1 MSAEAVG
8 LSVGL
13 VGTQDTDEEELAYL
27 AGLLRREMLELD
39 VEDVR
44 LGRSAT
50 EPPLLAKSGEAVAV
64 GALVVTVAPLL
75 LRQVLKLIDTWL
87 RNRPLRTVKV
97 ELDGRSIELGHASVE
112 DQQRLIDAFV
122 NAGTPPQP
130 PGA

>member
-1 MSAEAVG
+1 MGADAVG
-8 LSVGL
+8 LGVEL
-13 VGTQDTDEEELAYL
+13 VPTRDTDEEELAYL
-27 AGLLRREMLELD
+27 AGLLRRELLALD

-44 LGRSAT
+44 VARDAA

-75 LRQVLKLIDTWL
+75 LRQVIKLIDTWL

-122 NAGTPPQP
+122 NAGTPPT
-130 PGA
+130 PGE

>member
-1 MSAEAVG
+1 MGADAVG
-8 LSVGL
+8 LGVEL
-13 VGTQDTDEEELAYL
+13 VPTRDTDEEELAYL
-27 AGLLRREMLELD
+27 AGLLRRELLALD

-44 LGRSAT
+44 VARDAA

-75 LRQVLKLIDTWL
+75 LRQVIKLIDTWL

-122 NAGTPPQP
+122 NAGAPPTP
-130 PGA
+130 GE

>member
-1 MSAEAVG
+1 MSADAVG
-8 LSVGL
+8 LGVEL
-13 VGTQDTDEEELAYL
+13 VPTRDTDEEELAYL
-27 AGLLRREMLELD
+27 AGLLRRELLELD

-44 LGRSAT
+44 VARSTA
-50 EPPLLAKSGEAVAV
+50 EPPFLAKSGEAVAV

-75 LRQVLKLIDTWL
+75 LRQVIKLIDTWL

-122 NAGTPPQP
+122 NAGTPPT
-130 PGA
+130 PGE